1 MKNCNETVATKNATT
16 IMTERMIDLLTNNTR
31 IMDYVDSIGDIEVTT
46 DFTYGWV
53 EVKTDRFT
61 ITYFVNAIPHIEFET
76 GFEFN
81 TIDLSDFCDML
92 DCNDEVEN
100 IFHSVKEKYV

>member
-1 MKNCNETVATKNATT
+1 MENSTKVATENATT
-16 IMTERMIDLLTNNTR
+16 IITERMIDLLTNNTR
-31 IMDYVDSIGDIEVTT
+31 IMDYVDSIGDIEIIT
-46 DFTYGWV
+46 DFDDWV

-61 ITYFVNAIPHIEFET
+61 ITYFVNYTPHIEFET

>member
-1 MKNCNETVATKNATT
+1 MEKIFERVATENATT
-16 IMTERMIDLLTNNTR
+16 IMTEQMIDLLTNNTR
-31 IMDYVDSIGDIEVTT
+31 IMDYVDSIGDIEIIT
-46 DFTYGWV
+46 DFDDWV

-61 ITYFVNAIPHIEFET
+61 ITYFVNYTPHIEFET

-92 DCNDEVEN
+92 DCNDEVDN

>member
-1 MKNCNETVATKNATT
+1 MENSTKVATENATT
-16 IMTERMIDLLTNNTR
+16 IMTERMIDLLTNHTR

-46 DFTYGWV
+46 DFAVLV
-53 EVKTDRFT
+53 EVKTDSFT
-61 ITYFVNAIPHIEFET
+61 IKYYVNGVPNIEFEK

-92 DCNDEVEN
+92 DCNDEVDN